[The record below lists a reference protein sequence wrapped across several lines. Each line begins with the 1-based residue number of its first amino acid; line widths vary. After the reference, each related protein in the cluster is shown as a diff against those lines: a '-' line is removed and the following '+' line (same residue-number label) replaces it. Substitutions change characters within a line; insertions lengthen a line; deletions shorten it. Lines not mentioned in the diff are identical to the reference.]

1 MGYQSLGPRHYGH
14 WKRKDVLGP
23 SGGRLGLSRSV
34 EGSLS
39 HQIQQLLPVLM
50 GARDYRGA
58 AGVLSVIYTHLM
70 SDPAACV
77 TTSLEILRRLPDS
90 TPTLVEFYQSLL
102 EWQSDHIS
110 NDVILRERF
119 LLYLLQ
125 GDLHEAYAYYKE
137 HMQLEVLQQDIHVIA
152 SFGMVC
158 YWLLFRED
166 QAIRDA
172 YIHAPL
178 SSQSND
184 DGDNDDIMDN
194 DQETQ
199 FPIRHVVGT
208 ATLYQEASVSFRR
221 AMTLSPESNVF
232 VEYYVQI
239 LVMKN
244 DIELAADYL
253 EHFYHLHPT
262 EPHACRMLFE
272 FFQRY
277 FPASVASHVDICIRW
292 NTLDPSTLVPLKAL
306 VECFAQ
312 DLVTKGQLVASLCH
326 SLDHCGSNMYQQLH
340 PDTTLWIWQQLADV
354 LGPVSLPPLSQHV
367 ALYFEPRQWWRRVY
381 TTNTSSAN
389 ELTLLNVLQCIV
401 FVRVWGVEALSHT
414 LELAT
419 LVHSPHHDVA
429 TLATR
434 FHLDSL
440 TRQPTRQPASPSSL
454 KCIGLPVVRTLSQ
467 PLSWRPS
474 IGQLRTPHL
483 LKRPQVLTSF
493 ELEDA
498 VQVHQVATGA
508 APPPCRIPRP
518 VNNTIDA
525 RVTLES
531 SQSKHQQQHPMDW
544 LLGQRSR
551 QTNPWH
557 MDMTSSVLHAIQTDT
572 SSSSTGGL
580 VLTDKDCFAAAMED
594 ELLLVSPPSTAP
606 LHHLH
611 TSYLYKCLPVPP
623 SSQQAGII
631 VKALRRYHPF
641 LPQYRIPARFL
652 HWIQHYMMRHG
663 LHATSPKCLEHVE
676 SKWRRQ
682 YGRCRGLPSI
692 EAVAAAMDYF
702 KRNPVIL
709 PRRIRDRFR
718 AFVSAHGRV
727 NLLHLCRVFYTLLGA
742 RYPPDLPFSS
752 VLVATARQ
760 WMQDGDPRGS
770 VGTALACYPPP
781 VIHISTVSL

>member
-39 HQIQQLLPVLM
+39 HQIQQLLPVVSCPNNLSLM

-262 EPHACRMLFE
+262 EPHACRM
-272 FFQRY
+272 
-277 FPASVASHVDICIRW
+277 
-292 NTLDPSTLVPLKAL
+292 
-306 VECFAQ
+306 
-312 DLVTKGQLVASLCH
+312 VT
-326 SLDHCGSNMYQQLH
+326 
-340 PDTTLWIWQQLADV
+340 
-354 LGPVSLPPLSQHV
+354 
-367 ALYFEPRQWWRRVY
+367 
-381 TTNTSSAN
+381 TS
-389 ELTLLNVLQCIV
+389 I
-401 FVRVWGVEALSHT
+401 
-414 LELAT
+414 
-419 LVHSPHHDVA
+419 
-429 TLATR
+429 
-434 FHLDSL
+434 
-440 TRQPTRQPASPSSL
+440 
-454 KCIGLPVVRTLSQ
+454 
-467 PLSWRPS
+467 
-474 IGQLRTPHL
+474 
-483 LKRPQVLTSF
+483 
-493 ELEDA
+493 
-498 VQVHQVATGA
+498 
-508 APPPCRIPRP
+508 
-518 VNNTIDA
+518 
-525 RVTLES
+525 
-531 SQSKHQQQHPMDW
+531 
-544 LLGQRSR
+544 
-551 QTNPWH
+551 
-557 MDMTSSVLHAIQTDT
+557 
-572 SSSSTGGL
+572 
-580 VLTDKDCFAAAMED
+580 
-594 ELLLVSPPSTAP
+594 
-606 LHHLH
+606 
-611 TSYLYKCLPVPP
+611 
-623 SSQQAGII
+623 
-631 VKALRRYHPF
+631 
-641 LPQYRIPARFL
+641 
-652 HWIQHYMMRHG
+652 
-663 LHATSPKCLEHVE
+663 
-676 SKWRRQ
+676 
-682 YGRCRGLPSI
+682 
-692 EAVAAAMDYF
+692 
-702 KRNPVIL
+702 
-709 PRRIRDRFR
+709 
-718 AFVSAHGRV
+718 
-727 NLLHLCRVFYTLLGA
+727 
-742 RYPPDLPFSS
+742 
-752 VLVATARQ
+752 
-760 WMQDGDPRGS
+760 
-770 VGTALACYPPP
+770 
-781 VIHISTVSL
+781 

>member
-1 MGYQSLGPRHYGH
+1 
-14 WKRKDVLGP
+14 
-23 SGGRLGLSRSV
+23 
-34 EGSLS
+34 
-39 HQIQQLLPVLM
+39 M

-58 AGVLSVIYTHLM
+58 AG
-70 SDPAACV
+70 
-77 TTSLEILRRLPDS
+77 
-90 TPTLVEFYQSLL
+90 
-102 EWQSDHIS
+102 

-262 EPHACRMLFE
+262 EPHACRM
-272 FFQRY
+272 
-277 FPASVASHVDICIRW
+277 
-292 NTLDPSTLVPLKAL
+292 
-306 VECFAQ
+306 
-312 DLVTKGQLVASLCH
+312 
-326 SLDHCGSNMYQQLH
+326 
-340 PDTTLWIWQQLADV
+340 
-354 LGPVSLPPLSQHV
+354 
-367 ALYFEPRQWWRRVY
+367 
-381 TTNTSSAN
+381 
-389 ELTLLNVLQCIV
+389 
-401 FVRVWGVEALSHT
+401 
-414 LELAT
+414 
-419 LVHSPHHDVA
+419 
-429 TLATR
+429 
-434 FHLDSL
+434 
-440 TRQPTRQPASPSSL
+440 
-454 KCIGLPVVRTLSQ
+454 
-467 PLSWRPS
+467 
-474 IGQLRTPHL
+474 
-483 LKRPQVLTSF
+483 
-493 ELEDA
+493 
-498 VQVHQVATGA
+498 
-508 APPPCRIPRP
+508 
-518 VNNTIDA
+518 
-525 RVTLES
+525 
-531 SQSKHQQQHPMDW
+531 
-544 LLGQRSR
+544 
-551 QTNPWH
+551 
-557 MDMTSSVLHAIQTDT
+557 
-572 SSSSTGGL
+572 
-580 VLTDKDCFAAAMED
+580 
-594 ELLLVSPPSTAP
+594 
-606 LHHLH
+606 
-611 TSYLYKCLPVPP
+611 
-623 SSQQAGII
+623 
-631 VKALRRYHPF
+631 
-641 LPQYRIPARFL
+641 
-652 HWIQHYMMRHG
+652 
-663 LHATSPKCLEHVE
+663 

-781 VIHISTVSL
+781 LRNRNDDADNAWTRALNEDPPVTESSFLVPANERYLSSIREWLEKEAPISNAALMYYMHMHFDATDPAFPSSNVVTAMIEYVRVQVHAEFADVPSLEDSIYYSLPHRTSKPAHRRYLETVVLPRQPFMPFEDVCRVMLDKTKLPPSKYPAPTVPELYAWWRAAVKDFVTAGMGLGTVVPHVDEAEAALPPPPPTARGDGIEIAKQKLKMLNLPDDMEIFPI